1 MDSAKSPAYCPLCDS
16 FAAPNLKGVVRH
28 IGVVHAHEPG
38 FRVTCGVDGCTK
50 SYRKF
55 VSYKKHMYVKHR
67 DAQGAGSSERGALV
81 QDSEAVSSVTSI
93 SEEDDQESYMNQ
105 LRRST
110 ALFILKAR
118 REIHK
123 IPQTSL
129 DYLLGDISTF
139 MDMNRSRLLQKISV
153 ALKEKG
159 IDMESDLVAL
169 STSPDITNPFEGLHT
184 EYLQKQFFLKYFNL
198 VVSVYIHMYIH
209 MYTCSI
215 GECSQLMY
223 LYTGTN

>member
-1 MDSAKSPAYCPLCDS
+1 MSSCNLSPVCCPLCDT

-28 IGVVHAHEPG
+28 IGVVHAHEAG
-38 FRVTCGVDGCTK
+38 FHVTCGVDGCTK
-50 SYRKF
+50 TYRKF

-67 DAQGAGSSERGALV
+67 DAQSVDRPEHDVSV
-81 QDSEAVSSVTSI
+81 QDSETVRSDSPM
-93 SEEDDQESYMNQ
+93 SEDHQEMYINQ
-105 LRRST
+105 LHRST
-110 ALFILKAR
+110 ALFILKA

-139 MDMNRSRLLQKISV
+139 MDINRSQLIQKITV

-169 STSPDITNPFEGLHT
+169 SNSQDIVNPFEGLHT
-184 EYLQKQFFLKYFNL
+184 EYLQRQFFIKHTCRNQLK
-198 VVSVYIHMYIH
+198 
-209 MYTCSI
+209 
-215 GECSQLMY
+215 
-223 LYTGTN
+223 

>member
-28 IGVVHAHEPG
+28 IGVVHAHEAG

-50 SYRKF
+50 TYRKF

-67 DAQGAGSSERGALV
+67 DAQSAGSSERDVLV
-81 QDSEAVSSVTSI
+81 QDSETVSSCTPM
-93 SEEDDQESYMNQ
+93 SEEDDQESYMTQ

-110 ALFILKAR
+110 ALFILKA

-139 MDMNRSRLLQKISV
+139 MDMNRSRLLQKI
-153 ALKEKG
+153 
-159 IDMESDLVAL
+159 
-169 STSPDITNPFEGLHT
+169 
-184 EYLQKQFFLKYFNL
+184 
-198 VVSVYIHMYIH
+198 
-209 MYTCSI
+209 
-215 GECSQLMY
+215 
-223 LYTGTN
+223 